1 MITLIPEVLPKCQVY
16 CIEIFTVRNSR
27 WAGDIDIKGR
37 AEKGAERESNS
48 CVRLSISHMSSDT
61 TEMCLRHLGTHG
73 VVARGTVECGALSV
87 NMHIQKS
94 KTSVLENGLT
104 F

>member
-1 MITLIPEVLPKCQVY
+1 VLEVLPKCQVY
-16 CIEIFTVRNSR
+16 CIEVFTVGNSK

-37 AEKGAERESNS
+37 AEKGAGRESDS
-48 CVRLSISHMSSDT
+48 CIGLSVSHMSSDT
-61 TEMCLRHLGTHG
+61 TEMCLCHPGTRG
-73 VVARGTVECGALSV
+73 VVARGTVECGALTV
-87 NMHIQKS
+87 NMRIRKT

>member
-1 MITLIPEVLPKCQVY
+1 MLEVQPKCQVY
-16 CIEIFTVRNSR
+16 CIEVFTVGNSR

-37 AEKGAERESNS
+37 AEKGAGRESDS
-48 CVRLSISHMSSDT
+48 CIGLRLSVSHTSSDT
-61 TEMCLRHLGTHG
+61 TEMCLRHPGTRG
-73 VVARGTVECGALSV
+73 VVARGTVECGALTV
-87 NMHIQKS
+87 NMHIRKT